1 MSSWI
6 AAGPRGLLAIVA
18 VAVAALALGL
28 LAACSPL
35 TLLNGAVPEDGS
47 DVTAGLAYG
56 TLPRQHL
63 DVYRPT
69 DATGAPVVVFFY
81 GGGWR
86 SGLSG
91 HARRL
96 PTHPS
101 RQPPRAAGP
110 AADGRRRHHRRPAPQ
125 QRRPGGRLAGGGGVR
140 AAGAVPRPGSQAAGG
155 RAVAAAALACARARR
170 RQRVRQS
177 PLPIPRRRVTMRLLA
192 TAAPLVACCE

>member
-6 AAGPRGLLAIVA
+6 AAGPRGLLAI

-69 DATGAPVVVFFY
+69 AATGAP
-81 GGGWR
+81 GGGF
-86 SGLSG
+86 LF
-91 HARRL
+91 
-96 PTHPS
+96 
-101 RQPPRAAGP
+101 PRC
-110 AADGRRRHHRRPAPQ
+110 
-125 QRRPGGRLAGGGGVR
+125 AGGGG
-140 AAGAVPRPGSQAAGG
+140 GG
-155 RAVAAAALACARARR
+155 CGRCGL
-170 RQRVRQS
+170 
-177 PLPIPRRRVTMRLLA
+177 
-192 TAAPLVACCE
+192 

>member
-6 AAGPRGLLAIVA
+6 AAGPRGLLAI

-35 TLLNGAVPEDGS
+35 TLLSGAVPEDGS

-101 RQPPRAAGP
+101 RQPRRATWP
-110 AADGRRRHHRRPAPQ
+110 AADGRRRHHGRPAPQ

-170 RQRVRQS
+170 RQRVRQPS
-177 PLPIPRRRVTMRLLA
+177 VPIRRRRVTVRSLA
-192 TAAPLVACCE
+192 AATPLAARCD